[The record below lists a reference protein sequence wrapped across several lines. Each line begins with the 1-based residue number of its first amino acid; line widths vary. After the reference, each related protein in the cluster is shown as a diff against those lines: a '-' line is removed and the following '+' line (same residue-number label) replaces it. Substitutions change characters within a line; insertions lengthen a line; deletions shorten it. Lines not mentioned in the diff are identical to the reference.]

1 MASMKEVA
9 QQAGVSVATVS
20 HVLRGTKRVSPEL
33 TERVRAAAQALGYV
47 TNLQASSLRTG
58 RTQTLGVLLPDL
70 SNPFFVALLHALAP
84 AARAAGKVLM
94 VYEAEN
100 DVELEQHGLERMA
113 AGQVDGLIWVPV
125 DVDAPHLAQCSALNL
140 PMVTID
146 RPLPGTDAV
155 VADHVAGGRLL
166 AQHLMELGHGRV
178 ALLTGPTNL
187 PSSRGRR
194 RGFLEAFAP
203 TRPVG
208 EAATGF
214 THELSP
220 EAQSLLT
227 AGGYTAVV
235 CPNDMVALGAIRQLA
250 AQGLSVPG
258 DVSVVGFDDV
268 AWASLMQPAL
278 TTVRQPLAALGSAAV
293 RLLLER
299 LEEPTRTTR
308 GVVMPVE
315 LVVRASTGTPT
326 PSAVNARQ
334 PLVAGGAARRFREER
349 Y

>member
-9 QQAGVSVATVS
+9 LRAGVSVATVS

-33 TERVRAAAQALGYV
+33 TERVREAAQALGYV
-47 TNLQASSLRTG
+47 TNLQASALRTG

-100 DVELEQHGLERMA
+100 DGELEQRGLERMA

-125 DVDAPHLAQCSALNL
+125 DVDAPHLALCSALNL

-166 AQHLMELGHGRV
+166 AQHLLELGHSRV
-178 ALLTGPTNL
+178 ALLSGPANL
-187 PSSRGRR
+187 SSSRGRR
-194 RGFLEAFAP
+194 RGFLEGLAP
-203 TRPVG
+203 LQPVW
-208 EAATGF
+208 EAVTGF
-214 THELSP
+214 THELP
-220 EAQSLLT
+220 AEVQQLLG
-227 AGGYTAVV
+227 AGGYSAVV
-235 CPNDMVALGAIRQLA
+235 CANDMVALGVVRHLTALGR
-250 AQGLSVPG
+250 SVPE

-278 TTVRQPLAALGSAAV
+278 TTVRQPLAALGAAAV

-315 LVVRASTGTPT
+315 LVVRAST
-326 PSAVNARQ
+326 ARPAAFVPGQ
-334 PLVAGGAARRFREER
+334 QTKAAGGAASRYREER

>member
-9 QQAGVSVATVS
+9 QLAGVSVATVS

-33 TERVRAAAQALGYV
+33 TERVRAAALQLGYV
-47 TNLQASSLRTG
+47 PNLQASALRTG

-94 VYEAEN
+94 VFEAEN
-100 DVELEQHGLERMA
+100 DGELERQGLERMA

-125 DVDAPHLAQCSALNL
+125 DEEAAAQAGRSAMHL
-140 PMVTID
+140 PVVTID
-146 RPLPGTDAV
+146 RPLAGTDAV
-155 VADHVAGGRLL
+155 VADHVAGGGLV
-166 AQHLMELGHGRV
+166 AEHLKALGHDRV
-178 ALLTGPTNL
+178 ALLTGPDEL

-203 TRPVG
+203 LRPVW

-220 EAQSLLT
+220 AAVERLN
-227 AGGYTAVV
+227 AGGYGAVA
-235 CPNDMVALGAIRQLA
+235 CANDMVALGVVRHLRAV
-250 AQGLSVPG
+250 GLRVPQ
-258 DVSVVGFDDV
+258 DVSVVGFDDI
-268 AWASLMQPAL
+268 AWASLMEPAL
-278 TTVRQPLAALGSAAV
+278 TTVRQPLAALGAAAV

-299 LEEPTRTTR
+299 LEAPERATRR
-308 GVVMPVE
+308 VVLPVE
-315 LVVRASTGTPT
+315 LVVRNSTAAPAATRV
-326 PSAVNARQ
+326 ARRQ
-334 PLVAGGAARRFREER
+334 PADGTAQRSREER